1 MAIAMKHLCGVLVL
15 GSTVVAHCQGVI
27 APLTF
32 DDVSPGDFVSIQDG
46 YHGMQWNN
54 FYIQNGLTSPGF
66 YKGAVSPPNVAL
78 NGFGDPASISSLTPF
93 TLQSAYLTAVY
104 VGVQQIR
111 AQGFAGGALMYDNT
125 YTVNSTAP
133 TLVTFGYAGI
143 DQVRF
148 SITTSPT
155 GSFAMDNL
163 VIVPEP
169 SAGALFLAAG
179 TLWLFVFRRR
189 KAREI

>member
-1 MAIAMKHLCGVLVL
+1 MKHLCGVLVL

-27 APLTF
+27 TPLTF
-32 DDVSPGDFVSIQDG
+32 DDVSPALYVLIPNG
-46 YHGMQWNN
+46 YAGLRWDN
-54 FYIQNGLTSPGF
+54 FFIENGADSPGF
-66 YKGAVSPPNVAL
+66 AVGAVSAPNVAF
-78 NGFGDPASISSLTPF
+78 NGLGDPASISSLTPF
-93 TLQSAYLTAVY
+93 TLQSAYFTAVY
-104 VGVQQIR
+104 VDEQQIR
-111 AQGFAGGALMYDNT
+111 AQGFAGGALRYDRT

-155 GSFAMDNL
+155 GIFAMDNL